1 MEGDRWAPYNTR
13 SKREKTVYSTA
24 PEYGEDDFA
33 PGEGA
38 SKALLMMKDMQS

>member
-33 PGEGA
+33 PE
-38 SKALLMMKDMQS
+38 KVRIRRPYL